1 MMTKQEIREEIKKR
15 ISSLNADSLKA
26 QSDTICQ
33 IILSSKLY
41 KASTAILGFMPLSD
55 EVDIT
60 PVIQTALSQKKK
72 IFLPRIISGTKHME
86 FYSIDSDTQT
96 QSGSFG
102 ISEPPAEDSKS
113 FSRFLEKMAINE
125 YSPAAHSSD
134 YVEIESHESP
144 REHILVLVPG
154 RAFTKD
160 GKRLGRGKGFYDIY
174 LSQLPQI
181 FDIKK
186 SGVCFSQQILP
197 DLPTTPDDIMM
208 DFLFSSKS

>member
-1 MMTKQEIREEIKKR
+1 
-15 ISSLNADSLKA
+15 
-26 QSDTICQ
+26 
-33 IILSSKLY
+33 
-41 KASTAILGFMPLSD
+41 MPLAD
-55 EVDIT
+55 EADIT
-60 PVIQTALSQKKK
+60 PVIQRALSQKKK
-72 IFLPRIISGTKHME
+72 VFLPRIFPETNKME
-86 FYSIDSDTQT
+86 FYRYDTSTEIT
-96 QSGSFG
+96 QGSFG
-102 ISEPPAEDSKS
+102 INEPAAKEELS
-113 FSRFLEKMAINE
+113 FTQFLRKMSINE
-125 YSPAAHSSD
+125 YSPAAHSSNFVD
-134 YVEIESHESP
+134 ITPHDNP
-144 REHILVLVPG
+144 TEHILILVPG

>member
-1 MMTKQEIREEIKKR
+1 MTKQDLRNQIKDILKQIGNNAIRKESEK
-15 ISSLNADSLKA
+15 
-26 QSDTICQ
+26 ICRK
-33 IILSSKLY
+33 ILESNFFTSCTTLLAY
-41 KASTAILGFMPLSD
+41 MPLAD
-55 EVDIT
+55 EADIT
-60 PVIQTALSQKKK
+60 PVIQRALSQKKK
-72 IFLPRIISGTKHME
+72 VFLPRIFPETNKME
-86 FYSIDSDTQT
+86 FYRYDTSTEIT
-96 QSGSFG
+96 QGSFG
-102 ISEPPAEDSKS
+102 INEPAAKEELS
-113 FSRFLEKMAINE
+113 FAQFLRKMAINE
-125 YSPAAHSSD
+125 YSPAAHSSNFVD
-134 YVEIESHESP
+134 ITPHDNP
-144 REHILVLVPG
+144 TEHILILVPG